1 MSNKIYIAYGS
12 NINLEQMAQR
22 CPGSEV
28 IAPGMLCGYELQ
40 FKYHATIEPKQDSEV
55 PVLLW
60 KLSEQDE
67 KRLDVYEGFPKYYRK
82 EILHFEFRGEEA
94 ECMVYIMN
102 GNKPLQSPSPQYYS
116 IIEQGY
122 KSVGLDT
129 KFLEQALAQAQKF
142 DVGRDFQFRLG

>member
-1 MSNKIYIAYGS
+1 MG
-12 NINLEQMAQR
+12 
-22 CPGSEV
+22 
-28 IAPGMLCGYELQ
+28 CGYELQ
-40 FKYHATIEPKQDSEV
+40 FMYHATIEPKQDSEV

-82 EILHFEFRGEEA
+82 EILHFEFQGEET
-94 ECMVYIMN
+94 EGMVYIMN
-102 GNKPLQSPSPQYYS
+102 GNKPLQPPSPQYYS

>member
-1 MSNKIYIAYGS
+1 M
-12 NINLEQMAQR
+12 
-22 CPGSEV
+22 
-28 IAPGMLCGYELQ
+28 
-40 FKYHATIEPKQDSEV
+40 
-55 PVLLW
+55 
-60 KLSEQDE
+60 
-67 KRLDVYEGFPKYYRK
+67 
-82 EILHFEFRGEEA
+82 
-94 ECMVYIMN
+94 YIMN

>member
-1 MSNKIYIAYGS
+1 
-12 NINLEQMAQR
+12 
-22 CPGSEV
+22 
-28 IAPGMLCGYELQ
+28 MLCGYELQ

-94 ECMVYIMN
+94 EGMVYIMN